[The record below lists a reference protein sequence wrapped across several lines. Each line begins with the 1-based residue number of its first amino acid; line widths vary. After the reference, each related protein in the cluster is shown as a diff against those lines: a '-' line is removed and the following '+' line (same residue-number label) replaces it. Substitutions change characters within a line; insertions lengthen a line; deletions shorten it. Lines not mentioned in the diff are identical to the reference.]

1 MHNYQEEILNLIFK
15 IKKIPGNY
23 LVQYIIQ
30 KIKKKNSKHK
40 HKQENQIDENFI
52 HE

>member
-1 MHNYQEEILNLIFK
+1 MHNYLEEILNLIFK

-30 KIKKKNSKHK
+30 KIKKTQNTNTNKKIK
-40 HKQENQIDENFI
+40 
-52 HE
+52 